1 MRCRYWIAFFT
12 YFAMLY
18 IFEFSLTNY
27 AVGMAMASQYPMKGA
42 HPLDASVNHL
52 RIIKQDR

>member
-1 MRCRYWIAFFT
+1 MFFS

-18 IFEFSLTNY
+18 VFEFSLTNY

-42 HPLDASVNHL
+42 QPLNASINKS
-52 RIIKQDR
+52 R